1 MSDHRRP
8 RLPAGH
14 VEAHAAGVLRRVHP
28 PARRAG
34 RTLAA
39 DRAGRDRTRRDRPRD
54 RDAARDALLL
64 LAKRAVPDATLIGLD
79 PDPRVLAIAARK
91 ARRAGVTLRL
101 DRGYADRLPYPDGSV
116 DRVLSAFM
124 LHHLPADQQHDAL
137 REVRRVL
144 APGGRL
150 HLLDIDG
157 SAPSA
162 AGRLLRLGHLHTA
175 EQHAPSTTGT
185 GRAACARRPRRRA
198 RRLREGRPGGRRRGR
213 PRRDAVGRVQLLP
226 RGPLTPYRRYHPPG
240 PASAVAA
247 AGPHDPGA

>member
-1 MSDHRRP
+1 MTTTEDRDY
-8 RLPAGH
+8 LPAMSRH
-14 VEAHAAGVLRRVHP
+14 MPLAFYDAFTRLLGV
-28 PARRAG
+28 
-34 RTLAA
+34 
-39 DRAGRDRTRRDRPRD
+39 
-54 RDAARDALLL
+54 RDAHWRLVAQAGIEPGATVLEIGTGTGALLL
-64 LAKRAVPDATLIGLD
+64 LAKRAVPDATVIGLD

-175 EQHAPSTTGT
+175 EDHGPGSA
-185 GRAACARRPRRRA
+185 RAACARRPRRRA

-213 PRRDAVGRVQLLP
+213 PRRDAARRVQLLP

-247 AGPHDPGA
+247 AGPHDPWA

>member
-1 MSDHRRP
+1 MNVGRD
-8 RLPAGH
+8 PAGR
-14 VEAHAAGVLRRVHP
+14 VEPGATVLEI
-28 PARRAG
+28 G
-34 RTLAA
+34 T
-39 DRAGRDRTRRDRPRD
+39 GTG
-54 RDAARDALLL
+54 ALLL
-64 LAKRAVPDATLIGLD
+64 LAKRAVPDAAAIGLD

-124 LHHLPADQQHDAL
+124 LHHLPADQQHDGL

-150 HLLDIDG
+150 HLLDIGG

-162 AGRLLRLGHLHTA
+162 AGRLLRLGHVHTA
-175 EQHAPSTTGT
+175 EQHSAEHRGD
-185 GRAACARRPRRRA
+185 
-198 RRLREGRPGGRRRGR
+198 RPGLHAHADPDAAFEKAGLVDGRGR

-247 AGPHDPGA
+247 AGPHEPGV